1 VRRNDV
7 KDRKSLIFVANDKK
21 KPAAR
26 TIARD
31 FGPALERQYGR
42 IYATAGTAKL
52 IQPYLKHPV
61 ERLSH
66 GPAGGDVEA
75 AQLMFKL
82 GGHADIFFLV
92 DPMHEPHE
100 SHKDLLIRVCQSNDW
115 AIYTTPASVDGYL
128 RALAQKNPRRARS
141 EPEKPATPPIP
152 LRAVVLPKASVAAN
166 DKSEALALAR
176 TARGGRRDPRL

>member
-1 VRRNDV
+1 MRRKDV
-7 KDRKSLIFVANDKK
+7 KDRKSLIFVANDRK

-26 TIARD
+26 AIARD
-31 FGPALERQYGR
+31 FGAALERKYAR
-42 IYATAGTAKL
+42 IYATSGTAKV
-52 IQPYLKHPV
+52 IQPFLKRPV
-61 ERLSH
+61 EKLSH

-82 GGHADIFFLV
+82 GGQADIFFLV

-128 RALAQKNPRRARS
+128 RALARGNPRQAKS
-141 EPEKPATPPIP
+141 EPQKPVTRPVA
-152 LRAVVLPKASVAAN
+152 LRVVVSPKASVAAS
-166 DKSEALALAR
+166 DKSAPAPLAR
-176 TARGGRRDPRL
+176 TARGGRRDARA